1 MDLRLRTL
9 RLLATDCCR
18 SPAMAR
24 AQAILPRPGRARC
37 QSVELALRSATYQQ
51 PAPVRC
57 RSLALPLA
65 GPSSLERA
73 PGRFPSSETAETRRV
88 VLALDRCHCPAAVRR
103 GLALL
108 PLASGSTSTPRR
120 RPRSTL
126 STRSAGGCIRRF
138 RCTAFR
144 SRFPRLRH
152 NSGSAT
158 IRFRSRWI
166 PRPPLCAD
174 T

>member
-9 RLLATDCCR
+9 RLLATDCFR

-24 AQAILPRPGRARC
+24 AQAILPRPGLARC

-88 VLALDRCHCPAAVRR
+88 VLALDRCPCPAAARR
-103 GLALL
+103 GLAL
-108 PLASGSTSTPRR
+108 
-120 RPRSTL
+120 
-126 STRSAGGCIRRF
+126 
-138 RCTAFR
+138 
-144 SRFPRLRH
+144 
-152 NSGSAT
+152 
-158 IRFRSRWI
+158 
-166 PRPPLCAD
+166 PP
-174 T
+174 